1 MKKILIILLLAF
13 SVSIYAQNGKNYKS
27 LAKDFTP
34 EQQAILKTK
43 KMALELDLNDTQ
55 QSQMLDLNKKWAVE
69 RDKNREEFK
78 GQNPE
83 EITATDKFN
92 KMNKMLDMQLANQ
105 KQVKKI
111 LNDDQ
116 YEIWKKTR
124 KNMGKR
130 SVERQGRQ
138 QGRGQSNKK

>member
-1 MKKILIILLLAF
+1 MKKILIILLLSF
-13 SVSIYAQNGKNYKS
+13 SVSIYGQNGKNYKS

-55 QSQMLDLNKKWAVE
+55 QSQMLELHKKWAIE
-69 RDKNREEFK
+69 RDKNREAFK
-78 GQNPE
+78 GQNAE
-83 EITATDKFN
+83 EMTATDKFN
-92 KMNKMLDMQLANQ
+92 RMNKMLDMKLASQ

-116 YEIWKKTR
+116 YETWKKTG
-124 KNMGKR
+124 KNKGYR
-130 SVERQGRQ
+130 SGERQGRQ
-138 QGRGQSNKK
+138 QGRGHNNKK

>member
-55 QSQMLDLNKKWAVE
+55 QNQMLELNKKWAVE
-69 RDKNREEFK
+69 RDKNRESFK
-78 GQNPE
+78 GQNAE
-83 EITATDKFN
+83 EMTSTDKFN
-92 KMNKMLDMQLANQ
+92 RMNKMLDTQLANQ
-105 KQVKKI
+105 KKVKKI

-116 YEIWKKTR
+116 YETWKKTR

-130 SVERQGRQ
+130 SAERQGRQ
-138 QGRGQSNKK
+138 QGRGQNNKK

>member
-1 MKKILIILLLAF
+1 MKKTLIILLLAF
-13 SVSIYAQNGKNYKS
+13 SVSIYAQNEKKYKS

-55 QSQMLDLNKKWAVE
+55 QSQMLALNKKWAIE
-69 RDKNREEFK
+69 RDKNRKAFK
-78 GQNPE
+78 GQDPE
-83 EITATDKFN
+83 ETTATDRFN
-92 KMNKMLDMQLANQ
+92 MMDKMLDTQLANQ

-116 YEIWKKTR
+116 YETW
-124 KNMGKR
+124 KR
-130 SVERQGRQ
+130 SVKNKGYRTAERQGRQ
-138 QGRGQSNKK
+138 QGRSHNNKK

>member
-1 MKKILIILLLAF
+1 MKKILIILLLTF

-27 LAKDFTP
+27 IAKDFTP

-55 QSQMLDLNKKWAVE
+55 QSQMLELNKKWAVE

-78 GQNPE
+78 GQNAE
-83 EITATDKFN
+83 EITTTDKFN
-92 KMNKMLDMQLANQ
+92 RLNKMLDMQLANQ

-116 YEIWKKTR
+116 YEAWKKTR

-130 SVERQGRQ
+130 SAERQGRQ
-138 QGRGQSNKK
+138 QGRGQNNKK

>member
-13 SVSIYAQNGKNYKS
+13 SVSIYSQNGKNYKS

-55 QSQMLDLNKKWAVE
+55 QNQMLELNKKWAVE
-69 RDKNREEFK
+69 RDKNRESFK
-78 GQNPE
+78 GQNAE
-83 EITATDKFN
+83 EMTSTDKFN
-92 KMNKMLDMQLANQ
+92 RMNKMLDTQLANQ
-105 KQVKKI
+105 KKVKKI

-130 SVERQGRQ
+130 SAERQGRQ
-138 QGRGQSNKK
+138 QGRGQNNKK

>member
-1 MKKILIILLLAF
+1 MKKILIILLLSF
-13 SVSIYAQNGKNYKS
+13 SVSIYAQNEKKYKS

-43 KMALELDLNDTQ
+43 KMAVELDLNDAQ
-55 QSQMLDLNKKWAVE
+55 QSQMLELNKKWVIE
-69 RDKNREEFK
+69 RNKNREVFK
-78 GQNPE
+78 GQNAE
-83 EITATDKFN
+83 EMTATDRFN
-92 KMNKMLDMQLANQ
+92 GMNKMLDTQLANQ

-116 YEIWKKTR
+116 YETWKR
-124 KNMGKR
+124 SGKNKAYR

-138 QGRGQSNKK
+138 QGRSHNSRK

>member
-1 MKKILIILLLAF
+1 MKKLLIILLLTF
-13 SVSIYAQNGKNYKS
+13 SVSIYAQNEKKYKS

-69 RDKNREEFK
+69 RDKNREAFK

-83 EITATDKFN
+83 ELTATDKFN
-92 KMNKMLDMQLANQ
+92 RMNKMLDTQLANQ

-124 KNMGKR
+124 KNMGNR
-130 SVERQGRQ
+130 SAERQGRQ
-138 QGRGQSNKK
+138 QGRGHNNKK